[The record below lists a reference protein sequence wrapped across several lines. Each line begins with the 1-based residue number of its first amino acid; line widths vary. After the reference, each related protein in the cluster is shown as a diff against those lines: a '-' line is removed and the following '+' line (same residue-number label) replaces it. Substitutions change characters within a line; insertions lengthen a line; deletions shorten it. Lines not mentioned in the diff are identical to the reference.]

1 MAMTDNKL
9 KNIDVANSN
18 GPDDSEDLG
27 HNYPGQGKSLGGRLD
42 AASQLKKKKKKKEWS
57 QPSPPSGPGCFN
69 RVFGIFGI
77 LFTVG
82 ILLIFLG
89 ALKASVLVLPPEEV
103 SREVVVSIPAGA
115 SISQIGDILEESGVI
130 KSGFIFAWT
139 ARVKAYTDEKPV
151 VLKAGEMALDPS
163 LPVWEVMDLIAKGTY
178 KLYPFTVPEGRN
190 MFEIAAMVE
199 KGGFGSAQDFL
210 RLCRDPNFIKSLNL
224 EAASLE
230 GYLFPDTYSFP
241 KGTSMKVIIK
251 TMTDSF
257 WRVWGKYDA
266 LAQKLGLSRH
276 EVITLASI
284 VEKET
289 GAAQERPMIAA
300 VFFNRLAKGMK
311 LQTDPTVI
319 YGVEDYEGVITKKHL
334 RTKHPYNTY
343 VISGLPP
350 GPIANPG
357 EAAIV
362 AVVKPDIVPYLYF
375 VSRNDGSGT
384 HDFSKTLADHNRK
397 VRRYLRGGN

>member
-1 MAMTDNKL
+1 MAKNDNKQ
-9 KNIDVANSN
+9 NVDAWGDNS
-18 GPDDSEDLG
+18 PDETGELSQS
-27 HNYPGQGKSLGGRLD
+27 HSGQDISLGRRLD
-42 AASQLKKKKKKKEWS
+42 AASQLKKKKKKKEWD
-57 QPSPPSGPGCFN
+57 QPAPSSGPGCFN

-77 LFTVG
+77 LLTVG
-82 ILLIFLG
+82 ILLVFLG
-89 ALKASVLVLPPEEV
+89 ALKASVLVLPPEET

-115 SISQIGDILEESGVI
+115 SISQIGNILEESGVI

-139 ARVKAYTDEKPV
+139 ARVRAYMDEKPV

-178 KLYPFTVPEGRN
+178 KLYPFTIPEGRN

-199 KGGFGSAQDFL
+199 KGGFGSAQKFIE
-210 RLCRDPNFIKSLNL
+210 LCRDPNFIKSLNL
-224 EAASLE
+224 DADSLE

-257 WRVWGKYDA
+257 WRVWVKYDG
-266 LAQKLGLSRH
+266 LAQKLGLNRH

-289 GAAQERPMIAA
+289 GAALERPMIAA

-311 LQTDPTVI
+311 LQTDPTVV
-319 YGVEDYEGVITKKHL
+319 YGVDDYDGVITKKHL
-334 RTKHPYNTY
+334 RTRHPYNTY
-343 VISGLPP
+343 VINGLPP

-357 EAAIV
+357 EAAIT

-397 VRRYLRGGN
+397 VRRYLRGGK